1 MPKSVFYS
9 FHFDNDV
16 FRVQQVRNMGA
27 LDGNPPVTANE
38 WESIKRKGAA
48 AVQNWI
54 QDNMAYKKCAIVLIG
69 TQTHERPW
77 VQYEIKKAWNDGRG
91 VLGVYIHNL
100 NCPKNGKCRQG
111 INPFSQFKI
120 GTTNMSYIV
129 PCYDPTPTDAYNSIK
144 SNIDLWVDD
153 AIRIRGLYSGTAS

>member
-38 WESIKRKGAA
+38 WESIKRQGTT

-54 QDNMAYKKCAIVLIG
+54 QNNMSHKKCVIVLIG
-69 TQTHERPW
+69 SKTYERPW

-91 VLGVYIHNL
+91 VLGVYVHNL
-100 NCPKNGKCRQG
+100 NCPRNGTCTQG
-111 INPFSQFKI
+111 TNPFQQFKV
-120 GTTNMSYIV
+120 GTTNMANIV
-129 PCYDPTPTDAYNSIK
+129 PCYNPASTDAYNTIK
-144 SNIDLWVDD
+144 NNIDSWVEE
-153 AIRIRGLYSGTAS
+153 AIRVRSLYTGTAQ